1 MDLYEYAWLTSFQI
15 TKKSHDQ
22 VKILLRDDI
31 KYSML
36 GKEERG
42 YIICLAKPKRIA
54 DKHVSYL
61 GLLFDLE
68 NEAHRRFLWQMFK
81 ASVFHLSMHVAVPN
95 FEAYSEWSEDK
106 NIDLSTFVASMIEDA
121 TVRACLKTLWIP
133 FVNDVAVANTVS
145 YLKMKPAHLI
155 PNSTLRLMSSVISQ
169 FTLGTIKGQVP
180 DRLRNDANE
189 IVSALDSIE
198 AVVQKNLLRTTE
210 TEYKENLARGSS
222 DLAHDYKIA
231 LADIVY
237 KTLSRYGETSEIP
250 APLYTEQHGSNSIFY
265 GNDVP
270 SEKEVKNKL
279 ENAMN
284 ALKSTTNGDEAQN
297 SLLEKALDNEIAQI
311 FSTWE
316 AKEAAQN
323 KILES
328 YRLLGSNSRF
338 RDFEFPR
345 EDLSEYIHG
354 KAILSSPIRRVLEKL
369 RLHKNQTG
377 EDYRHEVGLLDM
389 QEAIQVI
396 ASKSQ
401 RTDVFVRDELQSRED
416 TWAILVDASHSLD
429 FFTGE
434 VRGIALCLS
443 EVARDL
449 FQNQNAWSEF
459 AFSDKFYIVKDF
471 TENYTNRIRARVG
484 GLEHGGMSYIPDAL
498 LLAAEALKRRTEEM
512 KLLVVVSDFFPS
524 GYIDAEDRLIQCVKK
539 IEKSGMGV
547 IGVGV
552 KSRAAKSYFKLNCVV
567 ENPYELMKKFVEAF
581 FAFSSSA

>member
-1 MDLYEYAWLTSFQI
+1 
-15 TKKSHDQ
+15 
-22 VKILLRDDI
+22 
-31 KYSML
+31 ML

-42 YIICLAKPKRIA
+42 YIICLAKPKRID

-61 GLLFDLE
+61 GLLFDLD

-106 NIDLSTFVASMIEDA
+106 NIDLSTFVASMMEDA

-155 PNSTLRLMSSVISQ
+155 PNPTLRLMASVISQ
-169 FTLGTIKGQVP
+169 FSMGTIKGQLP
-180 DRLRNDANE
+180 EKLKNDVNE
-189 IVSALDSIE
+189 IVSALNSIE
-198 AVVQKNLLRTTE
+198 AVVQKNLLKATE
-210 TEYKENLARGSS
+210 TEYKENPVRGGS
-222 DLAHDYKIA
+222 DLALDYKIA

-250 APLYTEQHGSNSIFY
+250 APLYAEQHGSNSIFY

-297 SLLEKALDNEIAQI
+297 SLLEKALDNEIAQV

-316 AKEAAQN
+316 AKDAAQN

-345 EDLSEYIHG
+345 EDLSEYFHG
-354 KAILSSPIRRVLEKL
+354 KAILSSPIKRVLEKL
-369 RLHKNQTG
+369 RLYKNQTG

-401 RTDVFVRDELQSRED
+401 STDVFVRDELQSRED

-449 FQNQNAWSEF
+449 FPNQNAWSEF

-552 KSRAAKSYFKLNCVV
+552 KSRAAKSYFRLNCVV

-581 FAFSSSA
+581 FAFSSTA

>member
-1 MDLYEYAWLTSFQI
+1 M
-15 TKKSHDQ
+15 
-22 VKILLRDDI
+22 
-31 KYSML
+31 M
-36 GKEERG
+36 
-42 YIICLAKPKRIA
+42 
-54 DKHVSYL
+54 
-61 GLLFDLE
+61 
-68 NEAHRRFLWQMFK
+68 
-81 ASVFHLSMHVAVPN
+81 
-95 FEAYSEWSEDK
+95 
-106 NIDLSTFVASMIEDA
+106 EDA

-155 PNSTLRLMSSVISQ
+155 PNPTLRLMASVISQ
-169 FTLGTIKGQVP
+169 FSMGTTKGQLP
-180 DRLRNDANE
+180 SKLKNDVNE
-189 IVSALDSIE
+189 IVSALNSIE
-198 AVVQKNLLRTTE
+198 AVVQKNLLKATE
-210 TEYKENLARGSS
+210 TEYKENLVRGGS
-222 DLAHDYKIA
+222 DLALDYKIA

-237 KTLSRYGETSEIP
+237 KTLNRYGETSEIP

-284 ALKSTTNGDEAQN
+284 ALKSTTNGDEAQD
-297 SLLEKALDNEIAQI
+297 SLLEKALDNEIAQV

-316 AKEAAQN
+316 AIDAAQN

-354 KAILSSPIRRVLEKL
+354 KAILSSPIKRVLEKL
-369 RLHKNQTG
+369 RLYKNQTG

-449 FQNQNAWSEF
+449 FPNQNAWSEF

-552 KSRAAKSYFKLNCVV
+552 KSRAAKSYFRLNCVV